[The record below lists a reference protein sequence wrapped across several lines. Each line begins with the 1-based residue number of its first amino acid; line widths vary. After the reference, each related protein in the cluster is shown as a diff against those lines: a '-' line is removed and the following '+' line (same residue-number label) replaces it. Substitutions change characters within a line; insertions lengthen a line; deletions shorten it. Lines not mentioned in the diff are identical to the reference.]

1 LPQRS
6 GTSFHVDSVVI
17 ILEINLLFAEKL
29 PMAAC
34 LSRIGESRVKQ
45 CDQKNEREQNGFHR
59 ASI

>member
-1 LPQRS
+1 
-6 GTSFHVDSVVI
+6 VI

-45 CDQKNEREQNGFHR
+45 CDQKHEREQTGFHR